1 MHSSLKIYLEQLG
14 VRFITVIRPVLG
26 HGAEIW
32 AINKSAD
39 KTSMTFERK
48 ILRKIL

>member
-1 MHSSLKIYLEQLG
+1 MQSSLKIYVEQLG
-14 VRFITVIRPVLG
+14 VRFITVIRSVLG

-39 KTSMTFERK
+39 KTPMTFEKK
-48 ILRKIL
+48 ILTKFL